1 MFFSAN
7 INNCLF
13 QQKDCLIV
21 YIEQFLKCKYKQPVS
36 WHYFVSVKPKFMA
49 LIMQTLIQ
57 NYMKLLRFITI
68 YIIVLMIS
76 LIGFTR
82 NVKAQET
89 MIPDISY
96 LFLEKI
102 IATAKT
108 NYPLLKQL
116 DIKEKVEEYNIK
128 NTKLSWLTP
137 VNVLYLSQPSN
148 VVSLVDPRFF
158 SGVQLGVNINF
169 AQILQTPNNVK
180 IAKQQLELARE
191 TSNQYESTI
200 EVQIKTRYFAY
211 IQQLNAVKLFTKSLQ
226 DAEGL
231 VQSLRLKYER
241 GEVEFRDYSE
251 ALINF
256 SSLSKQKLEA
266 EAGYL
271 TAKASIEELTITKLE
286 DIK

>member
-1 MFFSAN
+1 MFFSVN
-7 INNCLF
+7 INNYLF

-36 WHYFVSVKPKFMA
+36 WHNNVSVKPKFMA

-57 NYMKLLRFITI
+57 NYMKLLRFITT

-116 DIKEKVEEYNIK
+116 DIKEKVEEYNVK
-128 NTKLSWLTP
+128 NSKLTWFNS
-137 VNVLYLSQPSN
+137 VNALYLSQPMGGAA
-148 VVSLVDPRFF
+148 LVNPLFQN
-158 SGVQLGVNINF
+158 GVQLAINFNF
-169 AQILQTPNNVK
+169 AQTLQTPNNIK
-180 IAKQQLELARE
+180 IAKQQLQLAKE
-191 TSNQYESTI
+191 TTSQYEATI
-200 EVQIKTRYFAY
+200 EAQIKTRYFTY
-211 IQQLNAVKLFTKSLQ
+211 IQQLNSVKLFTKSLQ

-271 TAKASIEELTITKLE
+271 TAKALIEELTITKLE

>member
-1 MFFSAN
+1 MKRSFTKILYLSTIMVSLFSLTEKA
-7 INNCLF
+7 
-13 QQKDCLIV
+13 
-21 YIEQFLKCKYKQPVS
+21 
-36 WHYFVSVKPKFMA
+36 
-49 LIMQTLIQ
+49 
-57 NYMKLLRFITI
+57 
-68 YIIVLMIS
+68 
-76 LIGFTR
+76 
-82 NVKAQET
+82 KAQET

-96 LFLEKI
+96 LYLEKLI
-102 IATAKT
+102 STAKT

-116 DIKEKVEEYNIK
+116 DVKQKIEEYNIK
-128 NTKLSWLTP
+128 NAKLSWFNS
-137 VNVLYLSQPSN
+137 VNALYLSQP
-148 VVSLVDPRFF
+148 VGGAVLVNPLFS
-158 SGVQLGVNINF
+158 SGVQLAINF
-169 AQILQTPNNVK
+169 NLAQTLQTPNNIK
-180 IAKQQLELARE
+180 IAKQQLEFAKE

-200 EVQIKTRYFAY
+200 EVQIKTRYFTY
-211 IQQLNAVKLFTKSLQ
+211 IQQLNSIKLFTKSLQ

-231 VQSLRLKYER
+231 VQNLRLKYER

>member
-1 MFFSAN
+1 
-7 INNCLF
+7 
-13 QQKDCLIV
+13 
-21 YIEQFLKCKYKQPVS
+21 
-36 WHYFVSVKPKFMA
+36 
-49 LIMQTLIQ
+49 
-57 NYMKLLRFITI
+57 
-68 YIIVLMIS
+68 MIS
-76 LIGFTR
+76 LFCFSK

-116 DIKEKVEEYNIK
+116 DIRQKVEEYNVK
-128 NTKLSWLTP
+128 NSKLTWFNS
-137 VNVLYLSQPSN
+137 VNALYLSQPMGGAA
-148 VVSLVDPRFF
+148 LVNPLFQN
-158 SGVQLGVNINF
+158 GVQLAININI
-169 AQILQTPNNVK
+169 AQTLQTPNNIK
-180 IAKQQLELARE
+180 IAKQQLQLAKE
-191 TSNQYESTI
+191 TTSQYEATI
-200 EVQIKTRYFAY
+200 EAQIKTRYFTY
-211 IQQLNAVKLFTKSLQ
+211 IQQLNSVKLFTKNLQ
-226 DAEGL
+226 DSEGL
-231 VQSLRLKYER
+231 VQDLRIKYER

-271 TAKASIEELTITKLE
+271 TAKALIEELTITKLE

>member
-1 MFFSAN
+1 
-7 INNCLF
+7 
-13 QQKDCLIV
+13 
-21 YIEQFLKCKYKQPVS
+21 
-36 WHYFVSVKPKFMA
+36 
-49 LIMQTLIQ
+49 
-57 NYMKLLRFITI
+57 MKRVRFITT
-68 YIIVLMIS
+68 YIMILMIS
-76 LIGFTR
+76 LFCFSK

-116 DIKEKVEEYNIK
+116 DIRQKVEEYNVK
-128 NTKLSWLTP
+128 NSKLTWFNS
-137 VNVLYLSQPSN
+137 VNALYLSQPMGGAA
-148 VVSLVDPRFF
+148 LVNPLFQN
-158 SGVQLGVNINF
+158 GVQLAININI
-169 AQILQTPNNVK
+169 AQTLQTPNNIK
-180 IAKQQLELARE
+180 IAKQQLQLAKE
-191 TSNQYESTI
+191 TTSQYEATI
-200 EVQIKTRYFAY
+200 EAQIKTRYFTY
-211 IQQLNAVKLFTKSLQ
+211 IQQLNSVKLFTKNLQ
-226 DAEGL
+226 DSEGL
-231 VQSLRLKYER
+231 VQDLRIKYER

-271 TAKASIEELTITKLE
+271 TAKALIEELTITKLE